1 MNRLHRGNSST
12 IIWGEQFMSQY
23 GDVFTDE
30 KLQVIFPADR
40 ADAFFDAL
48 FGDAEE
54 GSYDIG
60 LGYSG
65 TTGDVLNF
73 ELRLT
78 QRPGK
83 CLACNLTYGLPQ
95 VFSRHPII
103 NVQGIAEAVG
113 ESVGNSVVSWRLGA
127 TKEISKALHVIPLI
141 IELG

>member
-1 MNRLHRGNSST
+1 
-12 IIWGEQFMSQY
+12 MSAY
-23 GDVFTDE
+23 GDIFTDD
-30 KLQVIFPADR
+30 KLQALFPADR

-54 GSYDIG
+54 GSYDIA
-60 LGYSG
+60 LGYAG
-65 TTGDVLNF
+65 ETGSTLNF

-103 NVQGIAEAVG
+103 NVSGIADDVAKETGSA
-113 ESVGNSVVSWRLGA
+113 SATWKLGA
-127 TKEISKALHVIPLI
+127 TSEVSRELHIIPLQI
-141 IELG
+141 TLG

>member
-1 MNRLHRGNSST
+1 MN
-12 IIWGEQFMSQY
+12 QY
-23 GDVFTDE
+23 GDIFTED
-30 KLQVIFPADR
+30 KLSALFPADR
-40 ADAFFDAL
+40 ADQFFEAL

-54 GSYDIG
+54 GSYDIA
-60 LGYSG
+60 LGYAG
-65 TTGDVLNF
+65 MYGKALNF

-103 NVQGIAEAVG
+103 NVQGIADAVADATGEAV
-113 ESVGNSVVSWRLGA
+113 SSWELGA
-127 TKEISKALHVIPLI
+127 TKEVNNQLHVIPLM